1 MQVFLWMTAGSYGKN
16 MVSFISNCQTVFQS
30 EHTIFITISNEWV
43 LSIPHPSQHLVLSV
57 FQIFGHSHWCVVE
70 SYFWC
75 NLHFSD
81 DIWYGGY
88 FFFAMC
94 ISLLVRCLLRYSIHF
109 IQVSYFLIVEFLS
122 VICIFWMIVLYQL
135 CLLQIF
141 SSYLWLVLSFS

>member
-1 MQVFLWMTAGSYGKN
+1 MTAGSYGKN

-88 FFFAMC
+88 FFFC
-94 ISLLVRCLLRYSIHF
+94 HVYIFVGEVSVKVFDPFYSGF
-109 IQVSYFLIVEFLS
+109 LFSYCWVLS